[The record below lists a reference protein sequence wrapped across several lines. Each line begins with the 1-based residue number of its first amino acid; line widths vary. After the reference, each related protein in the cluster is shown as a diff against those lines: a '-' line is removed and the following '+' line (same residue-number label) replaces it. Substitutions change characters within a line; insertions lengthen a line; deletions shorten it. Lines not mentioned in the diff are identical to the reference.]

1 VTIDPA
7 SLFRLDGK
15 VALVTGGGNGIG
27 QAIATGFAAAG
38 ADVAFCDLE
47 EAFLTDTKAA
57 IVAQGRRALAMTGDT
72 GNPDDI
78 DRIFAA
84 IDAEFG
90 RFDILVNNVGATK
103 RHRPEEHPL
112 DEWNKVLEI
121 GVTGAMLCAQ
131 HAFARMTADGDAKG
145 AGRGGSIINISS
157 IAGAAALGRG
167 NLSHSVN
174 KGALNMLT
182 KELAVEWAKHGIR
195 VNAILPCQVLTT
207 GFQKWLDSPTFD
219 PALMDRFLTGIPMNR
234 LARPDEMAGP
244 AVFLAS
250 DAASMVTGVLL
261 PVDGGNL
268 ALNAGGSHTW
278 ITA

>member
-1 VTIDPA
+1 MIVDTT

-27 QAIATGFAAAG
+27 QAIAVGFATAG
-38 ADVAFCDLE
+38 ADIAFCDLTE
-47 EAFLTDTKAA
+47 EMLAETRAA
-57 IVAQGRRALAMTGDT
+57 IEERGRRVLALTADI

-78 DRIFAA
+78 EQVFTA
-84 IDAEFG
+84 IDREFG
-90 RFDILVNNVGATK
+90 RLDILVNNVGAVA
-103 RHRPEEHPL
+103 RHRPEDHPL
-112 DEWNKVLEI
+112 DEWNRIMDI
-121 GVTGAMLCAQ
+121 GVTGAFLCAQ
-131 HAFARMTADGDAKG
+131 HAFQRMTAGG
-145 AGRGGSIINISS
+145 HGGSIINISS

-174 KGALNMLT
+174 KGAVNMLT
-182 KELAVEWAKHGIR
+182 KELAVEWAHHGIR
-195 VNAILPCQVLTT
+195 VNAILPCQVATR

-219 PALMDRFLTGIPMNR
+219 PALMERFLGGIPMNR

-244 AVFLAS
+244 AIFLAS

-278 ITA
+278 TTA

>member
-7 SLFRLDGK
+7 TLFRLDGK

-27 QAIATGFAAAG
+27 QAIAAGFAAAG

-47 EAFLTDTKAA
+47 EKFLIDTKAA
-57 IVAQGRRALAMTGDT
+57 IEAQGRRALAMTGDT
-72 GNPDDI
+72 GSPEDI
-78 DRIFAA
+78 DRIFTA

-103 RHRPEEHPL
+103 RHRPEDHPL
-112 DEWNKVLEI
+112 DEWNRVLEI

-131 HAFARMTADGDAKG
+131 HAFARMTAS
-145 AGRGGSIINISS
+145 GRGGSIINISS

-167 NLSHSVN
+167 NVSHSVN

-195 VNAILPCQVLTT
+195 VNAILPCQVLTR
-207 GFQKWLDSPTFD
+207 GFQNWLDSPTFD
-219 PALMDRFLTGIPMNR
+219 PALMDRFRTGIPMNR
-234 LARPDEMAGP
+234 LAQPDEMAGP

-278 ITA
+278 ATA

>member
-7 SLFRLDGK
+7 TLFRLDGK

-27 QAIATGFAAAG
+27 QAIAAGFAAAG

-47 EAFLTDTKAA
+47 EEFLIDTKAA
-57 IVAQGRRALAMTGDT
+57 IEAQGRRALAMTGDT
-72 GNPDDI
+72 GSPEDI
-78 DRIFAA
+78 DRIFTA

-103 RHRPEEHPL
+103 RHRPEDHPL
-112 DEWNKVLEI
+112 DEWNRVLEI

-131 HAFARMTADGDAKG
+131 HAFTRKTAS
-145 AGRGGSIINISS
+145 GRGGSIINISS

-167 NLSHSVN
+167 NVSHSVN

-195 VNAILPCQVLTT
+195 VNAILPCQVLTR

-219 PALMDRFLTGIPMNR
+219 PALMDRFRTGIPMNR
-234 LARPDEMAGP
+234 LAQPDEMAGP

-250 DAASMVTGVLL
+250 DAASMGTGVLL

-278 ITA
+278 ATA